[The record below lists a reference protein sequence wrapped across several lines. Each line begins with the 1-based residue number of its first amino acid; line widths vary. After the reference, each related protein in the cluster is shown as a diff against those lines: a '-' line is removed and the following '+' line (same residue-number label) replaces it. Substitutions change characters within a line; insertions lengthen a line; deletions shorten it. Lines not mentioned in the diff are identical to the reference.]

1 MSTTQFPGEQTPQD
15 SERTSASNWGQERR
29 LEFIDFRL
37 RWDHV
42 FNRSD
47 LTSHFG
53 ISVPQA
59 SLDIAKYTQ
68 LAPDNL
74 QYDRSSRTYRSTS
87 AYTSVIGDTSPQRY
101 LDDVLACARG
111 ILDQR
116 ETYLGWL
123 PPIGSIPT
131 LARFIDGET
140 LSILIDAIRFK
151 EMVQISYQ
159 SDRDPLPVDRVISP
173 HAFGFDGMRWHV
185 RAFCTLRQDYRDF
198 VLGRILTIQRK
209 NLPGLDS
216 ELDHSWNNILSLEL
230 APSPLLPEGN
240 RRAVELEY
248 AMKDGKTTIRCRQA
262 LLYYILKQLGLG
274 PFKMEKVERQQ
285 IVLSNEDEIN
295 PYISS
300 IFSAR

>member
-1 MSTTQFPGEQTPQD
+1 MTTTQFSDPSQQEP
-15 SERTSASNWGQERR
+15 ERTSSANWGQERR

-47 LTSHFG
+47 LTTHFG

-74 QYDRSSRTYRSTS
+74 LYDRSSRMYRTTS

-101 LDDVLACARG
+101 LDDALACSRG
-111 ILDQR
+111 LLEQR
-116 ETYLGWL
+116 ETYLGWV
-123 PPIGSIPT
+123 PPIGSVPVLT
-131 LARFIDGET
+131 RFIDGDT
-140 LSILIDAIRFK
+140 LAILIDAIRYR
-151 EMVQISYQ
+151 ETVQISYQ
-159 SDRDPLPVDRVISP
+159 SDRDPLPVERVISP
-173 HAFGFDGMRWHV
+173 HAFGYDGLRWHV
-185 RAFCTLRQDYRDF
+185 RAFCTLRNDYRDF
-198 VLGRILTIQRK
+198 VLGRILAIQRSE
-209 NLPGLDS
+209 LPGVDS
-216 ELDHSWNNILSLEL
+216 ELDRSWHNMLNLEL

-248 AMKDGKTTIRCRQA
+248 AMKDGKTTIVCRQA
-262 LLYYILKQLGLG
+262 LLYYMLKQLGIG
-274 PFKMEKVERQQ
+274 PFKMERVERQQ
-285 IVLSNEDEIN
+285 IVLSNEEEIN
-295 PYISS
+295 PYLSA

>member
-1 MSTTQFPGEQTPQD
+1 MNATQLPATTSQD
-15 SERTSASNWGQERR
+15 SERNSSTNWGQERR

-59 SLDIAKYTQ
+59 SLDIARYMQ
-68 LAPDNL
+68 AAPNNML
-74 QYDRSSRTYRSTS
+74 YDRSSRTYRSTS

-101 LDDVLACARG
+101 LDDALSCSRG
-111 ILDQR
+111 LLDQR
-116 ETYLGWL
+116 DTYLGWV
-123 PPIGSIPT
+123 PPIGSVPA

-140 LSILIDAIRFK
+140 LAILVDAIRYK
-151 EMVQISYQ
+151 EMVQITYQ
-159 SDRDPLPVDRVISP
+159 SDREPLPVDRIISP
-173 HAFGFDGMRWHV
+173 HAFGYDGLRWHV
-185 RAFCTLRQDYRDF
+185 RAYCTLRNDYRDF
-198 VLGRILTIQRK
+198 VLGRILTIRRSE
-209 NLPGLDS
+209 LLGIDS
-216 ELDHSWNNILSLEL
+216 EMDRSWYNILTLEI

-248 AMKDGKTTIRCRQA
+248 SMTDGKTTIQCRQA
-262 LLYYILKQLGLG
+262 LLYYILRQLGLG
-274 PFKMEKVERQQ
+274 PFKMEKIERQQ
-285 IVLSNEDEIN
+285 IVLSNEDEIA